1 MGRTRVAFF
10 IWLSAGRGMPVRKK
24 KKPGMDLP
32 LFMKIRI
39 SVSLVLTLGVAY
51 VVLAMG
57 GGGRWK
63 LLPDPQSPIW
73 VGTFMALIVAGL
85 GVLMWRGR

>member
-1 MGRTRVAFF
+1 MAFCGERDACEKEKEAWHNTRSSV
-10 IWLSAGRGMPVRKK
+10 
-24 KKPGMDLP
+24 
-32 LFMKIRI
+32 MKIRI